1 MREAFRGGLRS
12 RGAALALL
20 TLVCASAFIG
30 RSVNTSDGAEVV
42 SESLGLFVQGH
53 PGFGR
58 IPAAGASTPESAP
71 PAHSKYGLYAS
82 LLPLPTLGPAWL
94 LRRLIGASVVDALTA
109 LTWSFGTALAALAFG
124 SLVRALRPGA
134 TGPWEVAFVAG
145 TFLWPYAADSF
156 VEPFAAAGLAAG
168 AAFALSGRPGVAA
181 AAPWA
186 AACLLKPIL
195 WVTVPVFL
203 LSTALDTRR
212 ARSVSGTLPA
222 LGVFAAAL
230 CLHGLGNRSLYGS
243 LLETGYGEEILR
255 FTTPL
260 GDGLFGLLFSPGRS
274 IFLYAPVAAV
284 GLLGLAR
291 ASRPAKIL
299 CAGAPLVLLFVV
311 ARWWSWEGGASWG
324 PRHLLPVLPLLVAP
338 AVLVSA
344 GAVRAA
350 FVAGAFINLPGV
362 LVAPGSWDG
371 YAERL
376 RPPAGASWPAAGPG
390 PGGDDSG
397 SEPDRGPR
405 LARRAEPRRDR
416 APEGVARGR
425 YFRGGSAADGRRI
438 RLPVAP
444 PARDGASA
452 PLPDDPPPPRPFRGG
467 VPRAGRS
474 REGRALGASGDAP
487 LSGRPGRRPSPR
499 VRRGAASRRGEPLIG
514 ARPAPPDTGAS
525 WMPVR
530 AALRL

>member
-362 LVAPGSWDG
+362 LVAPGSWDD

-376 RPPAGASWPAAGPG
+376 RPPEGVSWPAAGPVRVATIPALSPIVG
-390 PGGDDSG
+390 HAWLAARNLAGIELPKAWLEAGT
-397 SEPDRGPR
+397 SEG
-405 LARRAEPRRDR
+405 
-416 APEGVARGR
+416 
-425 YFRGGSAADGRRI
+425 
-438 RLPVAP
+438 
-444 PARDGASA
+444 
-452 PLPDDPPPPRPFRGG
+452 DPPPTAAESVSPWLLRRAMGLPRLSPMI
-467 VPRAGRS
+467 PRLLVRSAAGYL
-474 REGRALGASGDAP
+474 A
-487 LSGRPGRRPSPR
+487 
-499 VRRGAASRRGEPLIG
+499 RGEAAKAVPWAQAATRLSPADPDA
-514 ARPAPPDTGAS
+514 ARLLAYAEAQL
-525 WMPVR
+525 R
-530 AALRL
+530 AAANR

>member
-82 LLPLPTLGPAWL
+82 LLPLPTLGPAWS
-94 LRRLIGASVVDALTA
+94 LRRLIGASGVDALTA

-168 AAFALSGRPGVAA
+168 AAIALSGRPGVAA

-203 LSTALDTRR
+203 LSTALDARR

-376 RPPAGASWPAAGPG
+376 RPPAGASWPAAGPVRVATIPALSPIVG
-390 PGGDDSG
+390 HAWLAARNLAGIELPKAWLEAGT
-397 SEPDRGPR
+397 SEG
-405 LARRAEPRRDR
+405 
-416 APEGVARGR
+416 
-425 YFRGGSAADGRRI
+425 
-438 RLPVAP
+438 
-444 PARDGASA
+444 
-452 PLPDDPPPPRPFRGG
+452 DPPPTAAESVSPWLLRRAMGLPRLSPMI
-467 VPRAGRS
+467 PRLLVRSAAGYL
-474 REGRALGASGDAP
+474 A
-487 LSGRPGRRPSPR
+487 
-499 VRRGAASRRGEPLIG
+499 RGEAAKAVPW
-514 ARPAPPDTGAS
+514 AREATRLSPADPDAARLLAYAEAQL
-525 WMPVR
+525 R
-530 AALRL
+530 AAPNR

>member
-376 RPPAGASWPAAGPG
+376 RPPAGASWPAAGPVRVATIPALSPIVG
-390 PGGDDSG
+390 HAWLAARNLAGIELPKAWLEAGT
-397 SEPDRGPR
+397 SEG
-405 LARRAEPRRDR
+405 
-416 APEGVARGR
+416 
-425 YFRGGSAADGRRI
+425 
-438 RLPVAP
+438 
-444 PARDGASA
+444 
-452 PLPDDPPPPRPFRGG
+452 DPPPTAAESVSPWLLRRAMGLPRLSPMIPHLLVRSA
-467 VPRAGRS
+467 AGYL
-474 REGRALGASGDAP
+474 A
-487 LSGRPGRRPSPR
+487 
-499 VRRGAASRRGEPLIG
+499 RGEAAKAVPWAQAATRLSPADPDA
-514 ARPAPPDTGAS
+514 ARLLAYAEAQL
-525 WMPVR
+525 R
-530 AALRL
+530 AAANR

>member
-1 MREAFRGGLRS
+1 LREAFRGGLRS

-376 RPPAGASWPAAGPG
+376 RPPAGASWPAAGPVRVATIPALSPIVG
-390 PGGDDSG
+390 HAWLAARNLAGIELPKAWLEAGT
-397 SEPDRGPR
+397 SEG
-405 LARRAEPRRDR
+405 
-416 APEGVARGR
+416 
-425 YFRGGSAADGRRI
+425 
-438 RLPVAP
+438 
-444 PARDGASA
+444 
-452 PLPDDPPPPRPFRGG
+452 DPPPTAAESVSPWLLRRAMGLPRLSPMI
-467 VPRAGRS
+467 PRLLVRSAAGA
-474 REGRALGASGDAP
+474 RA
-487 LSGRPGRRPSPR
+487 
-499 VRRGAASRRGEPLIG
+499 RGEAAKAVPWAQAATRLSPADPDA
-514 ARPAPPDTGAS
+514 ARLLAYAEAQL
-525 WMPVR
+525 R
-530 AALRL
+530 AAANR

>member
-376 RPPAGASWPAAGPG
+376 RPPAGASWPAAGPVRVATIPALSPIVG
-390 PGGDDSG
+390 HAWLAARNLAGIELPKAWLEAGT
-397 SEPDRGPR
+397 SEG
-405 LARRAEPRRDR
+405 
-416 APEGVARGR
+416 
-425 YFRGGSAADGRRI
+425 
-438 RLPVAP
+438 
-444 PARDGASA
+444 
-452 PLPDDPPPPRPFRGG
+452 DPPPTAAESVSPWLLRRAMGLPRLSPMI
-467 VPRAGRS
+467 PRLLVRSAAGYL
-474 REGRALGASGDAP
+474 A
-487 LSGRPGRRPSPR
+487 
-499 VRRGAASRRGEPLIG
+499 RGEAAKAVPWAQAATRLSPADPDA
-514 ARPAPPDTGAS
+514 ARLLAYAEAQL
-525 WMPVR
+525 R
-530 AALRL
+530 AAANR